1 MTDEQIAKIAGKLTE
16 VRKKALA
23 ALSEHWCA
31 GPELPPAV
39 TTGRLQ
45 WLRDSGLVEREFGDL
60 SQSCAAIGGGF
71 RVRLSACWW
80 FRLTLLGLAVR
91 NHLENSRGD

>member
-1 MTDEQIAKIAGKLTE
+1 MTDEQIAEIAGKLTE
-16 VRKKALA
+16 ARKKAIN
-23 ALSEHWCA
+23 ALSEQWCA
-31 GPELPPAV
+31 GPELPRAV

-60 SQSCAAIGGGF
+60 SQSCAATGGGF

-80 FRLTLLGLAVR
+80 FRLTPLGLAVR
-91 NHLENSRGD
+91 KYLENSCGD